1 MRYLPKLLRQI
12 SVEYKLLA
20 GLACMVVGLLFAAGM
35 AAFLQIG
42 AAQRAATL
50 EAEHVAAQIAETFD
64 TEQIQ
69 DPAQLQRYLK
79 TVGKLFGHDVF
90 LVDRRGTVFGATN
103 PDKLGS
109 FYLHPAV
116 QTALRE
122 GKPQAFTGPDISE
135 PGDVR
140 QVVVPMPAPEN
151 APNKGSR
158 AAVVFEY
165 AQVYDTLMS
174 EAKRATVL
182 SAFATLVFAVVG
194 LWLAKRVIRSL
205 VDPLAELERAAT
217 AIAEGDYTPWVH
229 VHANDE
235 VGRLT
240 MAFNKMA
247 ADLRRGHDNLAD
259 RNRELARSN
268 VSLQQGILREQEA
281 KQHIEYLAY
290 HDDLTGL
297 ANRARFNLTLSQLVQ
312 DAKNRPTRFAL
323 FLIDLDRFKQIND
336 TMGHDVGDALLK
348 EVAER
353 LRQVLRPEDTVARLG
368 GDEFV
373 ILAQDLQTDA
383 QAEAVANKVL
393 KVIAR
398 TFSVLGHDLR
408 VTASIGISR
417 FMQDGDDEQTL
428 MKHADVAM
436 YQAKES
442 GRSGFAF
449 YAAERNANSFE
460 RLALETS
467 LRRALKRNELLLHYQ
482 PKMDFQTGRISGM
495 EVLLRWNHPELG
507 MVSPA
512 EFIPVAEETGLI
524 VPIGKWVLRQACLQT
539 KQWQE
544 QGLADLT
551 VAVNLSPRQ
560 FADSN
565 LLTDIV
571 TILHETGMDGRRLE
585 LEITESAIM
594 QNAEAGA
601 KLMRALKAQGIRIAV
616 DDFGTGYSSL
626 STLKVFPVD
635 TLKIDRSFIRDL
647 STNAEDRGLTAAII
661 QMAKTLKLQLVAEG
675 VETSAQMEFLK
686 ELGCD
691 ELQGYLFSRPLS
703 QAAFEQF
710 VAGHQTASA

>member
-1 MRYLPKLLRQI
+1 
-12 SVEYKLLA
+12 
-20 GLACMVVGLLFAAGM
+20 
-35 AAFLQIG
+35 
-42 AAQRAATL
+42 
-50 EAEHVAAQIAETFD
+50 VA
-64 TEQIQ
+64 
-69 DPAQLQRYLK
+69 
-79 TVGKLFGHDVF
+79 
-90 LVDRRGTVFGATN
+90 
-103 PDKLGS
+103 S
-109 FYLHPAV
+109 
-116 QTALRE
+116 
-122 GKPQAFTGPDISE
+122 
-135 PGDVR
+135 
-140 QVVVPMPAPEN
+140 
-151 APNKGSR
+151 
-158 AAVVFEY
+158 
-165 AQVYDTLMS
+165 
-174 EAKRATVL
+174 
-182 SAFATLVFAVVG
+182 
-194 LWLAKRVIRSL
+194 
-205 VDPLAELERAAT
+205 
-217 AIAEGDYTPWVH
+217 
-229 VHANDE
+229 
-235 VGRLT
+235 
-240 MAFNKMA
+240 
-247 ADLRRGHDNLAD
+247 
-259 RNRELARSN
+259 
-268 VSLQQGILREQEA
+268 
-281 KQHIEYLAY
+281 
-290 HDDLTGL
+290 
-297 ANRARFNLTLSQLVQ
+297 
-312 DAKNRPTRFAL
+312 
-323 FLIDLDRFKQIND
+323 
-336 TMGHDVGDALLK
+336 
-348 EVAER
+348 
-353 LRQVLRPEDTVARLG
+353 
-368 GDEFV
+368 
-373 ILAQDLQTDA
+373 
-383 QAEAVANKVL
+383 KVL
-393 KVIAR
+393 KVTAR
-398 TFSVLGHDLR
+398 PFLLLGQELR

-449 YAAERNANSFE
+449 YSAERNANSFE
-460 RLALETS
+460 RLALESS

-539 KQWQE
+539 KLWQE

-560 FADSN
+560 FGDAN

-686 ELGCD
+686 DLGCD

-710 VAGHQTASA
+710 VSGHQTESV